1 MVETAFFKAIYVV
14 FICRQMF
21 FLDSVSWALV
31 VIIVSTLIWLFWYKE
46 SPHAPPG
53 TKGLPLLG
61 ILHQMQL
68 YPEKLFQRLA
78 QKYGPLYMVK
88 IAWRNIVVINDP
100 DIAYEA
106 YAKND
111 CFNDRLQS
119 IAVFDGGYGIIG
131 INHTDFHKEQ
141 RRFSLNTLRYFG
153 MGRKNLEPYILD
165 LMHDVC
171 IEIEHSESFINNQ
184 PFNIQTS
191 IYKVTSQVI
200 SLLVCGQGIAPG
212 NETFAKI
219 LKELASP
226 PGNKLLS
233 IILVMAPSLKHLPFF
248 SSEWQ
253 RNLDFQNALRSEIRK
268 QVKEHQES
276 VDFKNPRDYI
286 DCFLNEIQNAKK
298 AERAGKLLVL

>member
-1 MVETAFFKAIYVV
+1 
-14 FICRQMF
+14 MF
-21 FLDSVSWALV
+21 FFN
-31 VIIVSTLIWLFWYKE
+31 IITWTLIAIIISILVWHFWYKE

-61 ILHQMQL
+61 ILHQMQM

-88 IAWRNIVVINDP
+88 IAWLNIVVINDP

-119 IAVFDGGYGIIG
+119 ISFFSGGYGIFG

-141 RRFSLNTLRYFG
+141 RRFGLNTLRYFG

-171 IEIEHSESFINNQ
+171 IKIEHSESFINNQ
-184 PFNIQTS
+184 PFNIRML
-191 IYKVTSQVI
+191 IYEVTSQVI
-200 SLLVCGQGIAPG
+200 SLLVFGQDVAKD
-212 NETFAKI
+212 NKVFANI
-219 LKELASP
+219 LHNAASP
-226 PGNKLLS
+226 TGNKLLPS
-233 IILVMAPSLKHLPFF
+233 ILSMAPILRYLPFF

-253 RNLDFQNALRSEIRK
+253 RGLDVQNIMHSEIRS
-268 QVKEHQES
+268 QVIEHQES
-276 VDFKNPRDYI
+276 VDLENPRDYI

>member
-1 MVETAFFKAIYVV
+1 
-14 FICRQMF
+14 MF
-21 FLDSVSWALV
+21 FLDSVSWSLV
-31 VIIVSTLIWLFWYKE
+31 VIFVSILIWHFWYKE

-68 YPEKLFQRLA
+68 YPEKLFQRHV

-119 IAVFDGGYGIIG
+119 IAVLVGGYGIIG

-141 RRFSLNTLRYFG
+141 RRFGLNTLRYFG

-165 LMHDVC
+165 LMHDIC
-171 IEIEHSESFINNQ
+171 TEIEHSESFINNQ
-184 PFNIQTS
+184 PFNIRML

-200 SLLVCGQGIAPG
+200 SLLVCGQGIAYDDKD
-212 NETFAKI
+212 FAKI

-226 PGNKLLS
+226 SRNQMLS
-233 IILVMAPSLKHLPFF
+233 SILSMAPILRYLPFF
-248 SSEWQ
+248 SSAWQ
-253 RNLDFQNALRSEIRK
+253 DGLDFQNILRSEIRK

-276 VDFKNPRDYI
+276 VNFKNPRDYI

-298 AERAGKLLVL
+298 MEKAGKLLVL